1 MLVLLADEE
10 TARRP
15 RIAWRGRRRVPQALV
30 SIFEPTRMRPLRSSV
45 SMNWFALAI
54 DACSVRS
61 SLRAALRAPRSWRE
75 VHQRWCASA
84 SCWRQPEMLFLSL
97 GSQFGSSVIELLLL
111 PPFAPFEPFAPLAA
125 FEPFAVFEVFAV
137 LVELLAGLPPFCV
150 PVLLPCCVP
159 VFCVDAFCI
168 DAAWLTAV
176 RAVAFD
182 WLVAVRIARPLPVR
196 DVEVTDEIDPA
207 AVLPEP
213 DCMFMTSFPKA
224 LRAMRVGAT

>member
-1 MLVLLADEE
+1 MIMLVLLADEE
-10 TARRP
+10 TARRL

-30 SIFEPTRMRPLRSSV
+30 LIFEPTRMRSLRNSV

-75 VHQRWCASA
+75 AHQRWCASA
-84 SCWRQPEMLFLSL
+84 NCWRQPEMLFLSL

-111 PPFAPFEPFAPLAA
+111 LPFEPFAPLAA

-159 VFCVDAFCI
+159 VFCI

>member
-1 MLVLLADEE
+1 MIMLVLLADEE

-15 RIAWRGRRRVPQALV
+15 RIAWRGRRRVRQALV
-30 SIFEPTRMRPLRSSV
+30 LIFEPTRMRSLRNSV

-75 VHQRWCASA
+75 AHQRWCASA

-111 PPFAPFEPFAPLAA
+111 LPFEPFAPLAA
-125 FEPFAVFEVFAV
+125 FEPFEVFEVFAV
-137 LVELLAGLPPFCV
+137 LVELLAGLPSFCA

-159 VFCVDAFCI
+159 VFCVDA
-168 DAAWLTAV
+168 A
-176 RAVAFD
+176 
-182 WLVAVRIARPLPVR
+182 
-196 DVEVTDEIDPA
+196 
-207 AVLPEP
+207 
-213 DCMFMTSFPKA
+213 
-224 LRAMRVGAT
+224 